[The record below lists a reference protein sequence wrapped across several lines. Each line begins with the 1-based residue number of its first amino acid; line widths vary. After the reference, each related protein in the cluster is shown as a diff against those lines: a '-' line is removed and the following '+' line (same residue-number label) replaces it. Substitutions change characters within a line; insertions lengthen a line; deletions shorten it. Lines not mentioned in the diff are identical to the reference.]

1 MRRAA
6 VDHRRRAPGALGI
19 LLLTALLTFHASPAP
34 VRAFAQ
40 SPEFPRALV
49 DTKLVDTTG
58 ATIGVPAGG
67 DLQAAL
73 DAAQPGDAIVLEAGA
88 VYRGPFRLPRKAGD
102 QWITVTS
109 SSAPELPVGQRVAP
123 SDAPRMA
130 VLEGGQPSVVMTEPG
145 AHHYRLVG
153 LEIRPAADTFM
164 FNIVDVGS
172 DAKDTA
178 EVPHHLIFDRCYL
191 HGDRGLGSRRAV
203 AMNGA
208 YVAVVES
215 YLADL
220 KEVKNDS
227 QAIAGWSGPGPF
239 KIVNNYLEAAGEN
252 VMFGGADPR
261 LPGLVPSDIE
271 IRDNDI
277 TRPWS
282 WWREHPDYDGSQWTV
297 KNLLELKNA
306 RRVLI
311 EDNRFSHHWP
321 DAQQGFAIV
330 LTPRNQDGTAPWSR
344 VEDVTFADNELRDI
358 ASGVNIAAFD
368 DWHPE
373 ATLARVLIQDNVFAG
388 LGTTAGKA
396 RAFQLLDGP
405 PDITIDH
412 NTIAPGPTPDCFLMF
427 DGQQPEP
434 SLVVRDNVLPY
445 GLYGMYGVSVGSG
458 SAALSVYAP
467 DAIFEGNVVYG
478 FDPATLGWIQSHYP
492 AGNTYV
498 PGVVDL
504 ASIAGG
510 PSESEVSAGP
520 GSSRATGV
528 KANRF
533 LPGARARAAQSV
545 ANDSSLSPATQ
556 SGEPAPTAPAGGMGW
571 YVSPPSRSPEPA
583 ECGVRFF
590 DECQTTGDSEAY
602 RFSGEPLADAARSPE
617 SQSMAGP
624 IGAAP
629 VWANEDLLSGAAG
642 RAPASPAL
650 ASHLIVQDRDV
661 VDSEGAQLGSSSSEA
676 TPTAQPSGQ

>member
-1 MRRAA
+1 
-6 VDHRRRAPGALGI
+6 VENRRRAPGALGI
-19 LLLTALLTFHASPAP
+19 LLLTALLTLPASLAP
-34 VRAFAQ
+34 VRAFAEL
-40 SPEFPRALV
+40 PELPRELV
-49 DTKLVDTTG
+49 DTELPDTAG
-58 ATIGVPAGG
+58 ATVAVPAGG

-73 DAAQPGDAIVLEAGA
+73 DVAQSGDVIVLEAGA
-88 VYRGPFRLPRKAGD
+88 VYRGPFSLPRKAGD

-109 SSAPELPVGQRVAP
+109 SSAHELPVGQRVGP

-130 VLEGGQPSVVMTEPG
+130 ILEGGHPSVVMTEPG

-172 DAKDTA
+172 DARDAA

-191 HGDRGLGSRRAV
+191 HGDRVQGSRRAV

-239 KIVNNYLEAAGEN
+239 KIVDNYLEAAGEN
-252 VMFGGADPR
+252 VMFGGADPW

-282 WWREHPDYDGSQWTV
+282 WWRQDPDYDGAQWTV

-311 EDNRFSHHWP
+311 EANRFSHHWP

-368 DWHPE
+368 DGHPE
-373 ATLARVLIQDNVFAG
+373 ATLARVLIQNNVLAG

-405 PDITIDH
+405 PDVTIEH
-412 NTIAPGPTPDCFLMF
+412 NTIAPDPSLNSFLMF
-427 DGQQPEP
+427 DGQQPGP
-434 SLVVRDNVLPY
+434 RLVVRDNVLPY
-445 GLYGMYGVSVGSG
+445 GLYGMYGVSIGSG

-478 FDPATLGWIQSHYP
+478 IDPARFGWVESHYP

-498 PGVVDL
+498 PGVVDV
-504 ASIAGG
+504 ASMAAG
-510 PSESEVSAGP
+510 PSESEAGARP
-520 GSSRATGV
+520 GLSRALGGE
-528 KANRF
+528 ANSI
-533 LPGARARAAQSV
+533 LAGAPAKIPQSV
-545 ANDSSLSPATQ
+545 ANGSSSSTAPQ
-556 SGEPAPTAPAGGMGW
+556 SGERASATPAAAVGW
-571 YVSPPSRSPEPA
+571 YASPPSDSSEVA

-590 DECQTTGDSEAY
+590 DECQTARDDEGY
-602 RFSGEPLADAARSPE
+602 RLFGEPPADAAPSPE
-617 SQSMAGP
+617 LQPVAKP
-624 IGAAP
+624 IGLAHL
-629 VWANEDLLSGAAG
+629 WANEDLPSWAG
-642 RAPASPAL
+642 GKVPDSPAL
-650 ASHLIVQDRDV
+650 APHFIVQDRDV
-661 VDSEGAQLGSSSSEA
+661 VDSVGAQLGSSSSEA
-676 TPTAQPSGQ
+676 TPNPHLSGQ